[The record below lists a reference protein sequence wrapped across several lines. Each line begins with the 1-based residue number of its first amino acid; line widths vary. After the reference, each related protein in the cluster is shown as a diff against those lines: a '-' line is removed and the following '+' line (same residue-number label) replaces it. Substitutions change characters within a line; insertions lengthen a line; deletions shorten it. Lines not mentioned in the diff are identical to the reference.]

1 MRNELLQL
9 AGAGRQEALAATVKT
24 EAPGIHRM
32 AFQVSGTMTYG
43 GDEPQPFTRIL
54 NFEVPVGS
62 APDPAKA
69 VGDDVA
75 RPKRAKERKPG
86 KH

>member
-1 MRNELLQL
+1 MRDELLQL
-9 AGAGRQEALAATVKT
+9 AAAGKQKALAATVKT

-43 GDEPQPFTRIL
+43 SGEPQPFTRIL

-62 APDPAKA
+62 APDPAKGA
-69 VGDDVA
+69 GDEIA
-75 RPKRAKERKPG
+75 RPKRAKARKPD